1 MPCRAI
7 SLLFVAFS
15 LAVASCSGCRSGSK
29 TANGSVTIQGAGATF
44 PAPLYQKWFA
54 DYHAAHPEVR
64 VSYLSTG
71 SGAGIDLFTEGKADF
86 GASDAGMT
94 GEQIDKVGGEVEL
107 LPMTAANVVLAY
119 HLPGFSGNLKLSR
132 DAYAGIF
139 LGTITSWDDPK
150 IAESNQGA
158 SLPKLKINPIHRQGA
173 SGTTFV
179 FTQHLSAINDAWK
192 RGPGKGMNVAWPA
205 GTSARGNDGIVA
217 LIQKEP
223 GSIGYV
229 SYGHAEKSKL
239 PMAWLQNKAGEY
251 VQPSPE
257 SGQATL
263 NAAPPP
269 ENLRRWVPD
278 PEGKNSY
285 PIVTYTWLLV
295 HKHDGNSRTTAAL
308 KDVLKYCLTDGQ
320 KDCLALGYIPLPE
333 KVRQAKL
340 KAVDAIAP

>member
-7 SLLFVAFS
+7 SLLFVASS
-15 LAVASCSGCRSGSK
+15 LVAISCSGSK
-29 TANGSVTIQGAGATF
+29 TANSSVAIQGAGATF

-64 VSYLSTG
+64 VSYLSIG
-71 SGAGIDLFTEGKADF
+71 SGPGIELFTEGKADF
-86 GASDAGMT
+86 GASDAAMT
-94 GEQIDKVGGEVEL
+94 DDQIEKVGGGVQL

-150 IAESNQGA
+150 IAVSNQGA
-158 SLPKLKINPIHRQGA
+158 SLPKLKISPIHRQAA

-192 RGPGKGMNVAWPA
+192 RGPGRGMTVDWPV
-205 GTSARGNDGIVA
+205 GTAARGSDDMVT

-223 GSIGYV
+223 GSIGYLG
-229 SYGHAEKSKL
+229 YGHAEKGKL
-239 PMAWLQNKAGEY
+239 PMAWLQNKSGEY
-251 VQPSPE
+251 VKPSLE

-263 NAAPPP
+263 NSAPLP
-269 ENLRRWVPD
+269 ENLRGWVPD
-278 PEGKNSY
+278 PEGSDSY

-295 HKHDGNSRTTAAL
+295 RKHHGNPRTTAAL
-308 KDVLKYCLTDGQ
+308 KDVLKYCVTDGQ
-320 KDCLALGYIPLPE
+320 KDCEALGYIPLPE
-333 KVRQAKL
+333 NVRQAEL
-340 KAVDAIAP
+340 QAVAAIAP

>member
-7 SLLFVAFS
+7 GLLFVAFS
-15 LAVASCSGCRSGSK
+15 LAVASCSGSGSK

-64 VSYLSTG
+64 VTYLSMG
-71 SGAGIDLFTEGKADF
+71 SGAGIDLFTEGRADF

-94 GEQIDKVGGEVEL
+94 DEQIDKVKGGVQL
-107 LPMTAANVVLAY
+107 LPVTAANVVLAY

-132 DAYAGIF
+132 EAYAGIF

-158 SLPKLKINPIHRQGA
+158 SLPKLKISPIHRQAA

-192 RGPGKGMNVAWPA
+192 RGPGKGMTVVWPA
-205 GTSARGNDGIVA
+205 GTAARGSDDMVA

-223 GSIGYV
+223 GSIGYLD
-229 SYGHAEKSKL
+229 YGHAEKSKL
-239 PMAWLQNKAGEY
+239 PMAWLQNKSGEY
-251 VQPSPE
+251 VQPSLE

-263 NAAPPP
+263 NSAPLP
-269 ENLRRWVPD
+269 ENLRGWVPD
-278 PEGKNSY
+278 PESKDSY

-295 HKHDGNSRTTAAL
+295 RKHDGNSRTTAAL

-320 KDCLALGYIPLPE
+320 NDSVALGYIPLPE
-333 KVRQAKL
+333 NVRQAEL
-340 KAVDAIAP
+340 QVVDAIAP